1 MRKPYLVRFGP
12 AVCAVDLCD
21 GSERGEYVNQDYI
34 LTRLGRPHRAINLMY
49 CYYPNDEGWPLRA
62 SVAHAHDA
70 QFAWDYPYDDYFPYT
85 GGLGGS
91 QDGPVFEQMRDIR
104 RHGQD
109 VCLTLTMDPFLPDE
123 HIAAVARD
131 LRTFGR
137 MTVRINH
144 EATGS
149 WFSFNKRA
157 SYEQVAEFFV
167 RACRVFHAEAPN
179 CKVVLCLDGCK
190 ELSER
195 KMVMED
201 IFTEAAKAADIVSV
215 DRYLALHW
223 GWPNDVCV
231 DGRSAADYDTD
242 DIYKLAKKSYR
253 RYTIMNDGVKKPMV
267 MSELNADG
275 DVTGP
280 FYQAEKV
287 ARFCELLKADR
298 EHWLSGF
305 TMYQFRDRGRLG
317 LEIEDPNNP
326 ENGIEQPVLS
336 VYRDIIKDPF
346 FSPSR
351 RAGKAVKLPLTLRYG
366 GTEDF
371 EAVCIPMELTG
382 APVLFEA
389 YFDGELADANLMFEV
404 NGRWF
409 YKAPGVKCIDA
420 SSAFFDGRFKG
431 GETAVTLYAPPASG
445 ENDPAQ
451 GDGWQTDYFTTLTA
465 LPRFRVVYGPILN
478 AVKGRS

>member
-1 MRKPYLVRFGP
+1 MKKPYLVRFGP
-12 AVCAVDLCD
+12 AACAVDLCD

-34 LTRLGRPHRAINLMY
+34 LTKLGRPHRAINLMY

-70 QFAWDYPYDDYFPYT
+70 KFAWDYPYDDYFPYT
-85 GGLGGS
+85 GGLGGTT
-91 QDGPVFEQMRDIR
+91 DGPVFAQMRDIR

-109 VCLTLTMDPFLPDE
+109 VCLTLTMDPYLDDA

-137 MTVRINH
+137 VTVRINH

-149 WFSFNKRA
+149 WFSFNRRA
-157 SYEQVAEFFV
+157 SYETVAAFFV
-167 RACRVFHAEAPN
+167 RACEVFHREAPN
-179 CKVVLCLDGCK
+179 CRIVLCLDGCK

-195 KMVMED
+195 KMLMED

-223 GWPNDVCV
+223 GWPVKVCT
-231 DGRSAADYDTD
+231 DGSSAADYDTD
-242 DIYKLAKKSYR
+242 DIYKLAKKSFR
-253 RYTIMNDGVKKPMV
+253 RYTVMNDGVKKPMV

-280 FYQAEKV
+280 FYQAEKIR
-287 ARFCELLKADR
+287 RFCDLVKSDR

-317 LEIEDPNNP
+317 LEIEDPNNKD
-326 ENGIEQPVLS
+326 NGIEQPVLG
-336 VYRDIIKDPF
+336 VYREIIADPF
-346 FSPSR
+346 FSPR
-351 RAGKAVKLPLTLRYG
+351 RKAGKAAKFPQTLRFG
-366 GTEDF
+366 GAEEF
-371 EAVCIPMELTG
+371 EGVCIPMQLTG

-389 YFDGELADANLMFEV
+389 YFDGELSDANMMLEV
-404 NGRWF
+404 NGKWF
-409 YKAPGVKCIDA
+409 YKSPGVKALDL
-420 SSAFFDGRFKG
+420 SSAFFDRSFEG
-431 GETAVTLYAPPASG
+431 GETAVTVFLPPAAG

-451 GDGWQTDYFTTLTA
+451 GEGWQTDYTATLTA
-465 LPRFRVVYGPILN
+465 LPRFRVCYAPILH
-478 AVKGRS
+478 A